1 LIADKS
7 QNLIMFNFIKLLD
20 TAKENQVPANRKYD
34 PVVSIDV
41 TKSKNKIE
49 HQIISCS
56 HDRDLRIW
64 NKSDGVFVKKY
75 DLSSFLA
82 DNVQCIKLG
91 KNEENLFLG
100 SKDMNVYLIN
110 ISKGKLCVVYEGHWN
125 RVTSIYSVPETDI
138 LITISESNIKIWDL
152 EYDECIKNMNEH
164 SSMIVYIEQLESDE

>member
-1 LIADKS
+1 
-7 QNLIMFNFIKLLD
+7 MFNFIKILE
-20 TAKENQVPANRKYD
+20 TSKEHQVPSNRKYD
-34 PVVSIDV
+34 PVVSLEI
-41 TKSKNKIE
+41 TKSPKQIE

-64 NKSDGVFVKKY
+64 TKKDGIFIKKY

-82 DNVQCIKLG
+82 DNVQCISLG

-125 RVTSIYSVPETDI
+125 RVTHIYSVPQTDM
-138 LITISESNIKIWDL
+138 LLTISESNIKVWDL
-152 EYDECIKNMNEH
+152 EYDECIKNMNSH
-164 SSMIVYIEQLESDE
+164 SSSIVYIA